1 MLVVIN
7 LTICLVLG
15 LAALILPL
23 LLKKRKH
30 SWKMRCRR
38 FKNLSGLNIGALW
51 SQISHEV
58 NGHLQNYSIT
68 LTLTAA
74 FKGFII
80 MVFTR
85 TFLYVLKNCA
95 NVRLM
100 FLLFG
105 FPVITQDQGPPFDTS
120 SGIIFRFITLCFW
133 SGEGSGTKTT
143 WLGLRTL

>member
-7 LTICLVLG
+7 LKRIINQICLVLG
-15 LAALILPL
+15 LTALILPL
-23 LLKKRKH
+23 LLKKENTAEK
-30 SWKMRCRR
+30 WGAAG

-68 LTLTAA
+68 LTLTAP

-120 SGIIFRFITLCFW
+120 
-133 SGEGSGTKTT
+133 
-143 WLGLRTL
+143 

>member
-1 MLVVIN
+1 MWKVMLVVIN
-7 LTICLVLG
+7 LTISLVLG

-23 LLKKRKH
+23 LLKKRKR
-30 SWKMRCRR
+30 SWKVRCRR
-38 FKNLSGLNIGALW
+38 FKNPSGLNIGALW

-105 FPVITQDQGPPFDTS
+105 FPIITQDQGPPFDTS
-120 SGIIFRFITLCFW
+120 YFFGYNFQFYHTVLLVWWGF
-133 SGEGSGTKTT
+133 GH
-143 WLGLRTL
+143 